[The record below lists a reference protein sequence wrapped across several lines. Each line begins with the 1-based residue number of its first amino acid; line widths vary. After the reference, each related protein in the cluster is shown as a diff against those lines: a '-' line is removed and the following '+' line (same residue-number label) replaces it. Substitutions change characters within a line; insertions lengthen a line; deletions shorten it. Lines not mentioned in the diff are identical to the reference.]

1 MSTTAYHWAMDLTNI
16 HFDRLFQS
24 LYNMLYKSNYNISPE
39 FFITFVIVLRMEL
52 ILPRST
58 PARLTGKDCVVGV
71 VAVVVVVV
79 TVEGTATSGVA
90 ICFVCVSSFV
100 CEDSM
105 TFGVTEDCLDT
116 TAGATCSSTARRK
129 QNIKKKKKN
138 AP

>member
-1 MSTTAYHWAMDLTNI
+1 
-16 HFDRLFQS
+16 
-24 LYNMLYKSNYNISPE
+24 MLYKSNYNISPE

-71 VAVVVVVV
+71 VVVAVVVV
-79 TVEGTATSGVA
+79 TVEGTATAGVA

-105 TFGVTEDCLDT
+105 TFGMTEECLDT
-116 TAGATCSSTARRK
+116 TAGATCSSTVKRK
-129 QNIKKKKKN
+129 QNEENYIKKKT

>member
-1 MSTTAYHWAMDLTNI
+1 M
-16 HFDRLFQS
+16 HFDRIFQS
-24 LYNMLYKSNYNISPE
+24 VYNMMYKSNYNISPE

-71 VAVVVVVV
+71 VMVAVVVV
-79 TVEGTATSGVA
+79 TVEGTATAGVV

-105 TFGVTEDCLDT
+105 TFGMTEDCLDA
-116 TAGATCSSTARRK
+116 TAGATCSSTVRRK
-129 QNIKKKKKN
+129 QNEENYIYIKKKPDSLT
-138 AP
+138 A